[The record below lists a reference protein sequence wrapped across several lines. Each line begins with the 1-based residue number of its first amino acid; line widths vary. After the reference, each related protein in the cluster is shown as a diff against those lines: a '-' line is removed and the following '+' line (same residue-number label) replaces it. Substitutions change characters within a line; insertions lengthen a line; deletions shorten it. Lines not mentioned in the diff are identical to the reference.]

1 MIKKDNES
9 LEINGRTE
17 EILNEIAYIIKEVK
31 EMMKKTFGEKIA
43 ETIMRVAVELGMKS
57 KEVEVK
63 EFKSEKDIKEFL
75 QQLLEKEK

>member
-31 EMMKKTFGEKIA
+31 EMMKK
-43 ETIMRVAVELGMKS
+43 R
-57 KEVEVK
+57 
-63 EFKSEKDIKEFL
+63 
-75 QQLLEKEK
+75 LEKKQQKRS

>member
-31 EMMKKTFGEKIA
+31 EMMKKNVWRKNSRNDHE
-43 ETIMRVAVELGMKS
+43 S
-57 KEVEVK
+57 CC
-63 EFKSEKDIKEFL
+63 
-75 QQLLEKEK
+75 

>member
-9 LEINGRTE
+9 LEINGSTE

>member
-1 MIKKDNES
+1 M
-9 LEINGRTE
+9 
-17 EILNEIAYIIKEVK
+17 NEIAYIIKEVK

>member
-31 EMMKKTFGEKIA
+31 KMMKKTFGEKTA
-43 ETIMRVAVELGMKS
+43 ETIMRVTVELGMKS
-57 KEVEVK
+57 KEVGAK
-63 EFKSEKDIKEFL
+63 EFKSEKDIEEFVKEII
-75 QQLLEKEK
+75 K